1 MFKTLLSILLSFC
14 ICTASYSAT
23 TKSNPNKTWSS
34 KSNSSSSKTTTKS
47 NPNKTWSSSPKTATP
62 APKPSTPKVEP
73 KANSNPNKTWGTS
86 TKSQN
91 VQKSTNSSTKTTAKP
106 TMSAAD
112 QALYNKA
119 KIQGTTYS
127 DQKTATSDF
136 KKKYSEQYSNTFG
149 SEPSARPDYIPKTTT
164 VSGQQREVVYI
175 PSIRGYGYYD
185 NGTPRAY
192 DVMMDM
198 AMLSVLMNRNGYYYG
213 PPPSTQPVYESSDNG
228 SAVLIVFGVLAG
240 IVVVGIGGYALYMWM
255 EKPNSR
261 NWRF

>member
-1 MFKTLLSILLSFC
+1 MFKTLLSILLSLC

-47 NPNKTWSSSPKTATP
+47 NPNKTWSNSPKTTTP
-62 APKPSTPKVEP
+62 KTTPKVEP
-73 KANSNPNKTWGTS
+73 KTSSPNKTWSTS
-86 TKSQN
+86 PKSDTKS
-91 VQKSTNSSTKTTAKP
+91 QKSTNSSSLKTVAKP

-119 KIQGTTYS
+119 KVQGTAYT
-127 DQKTATSDF
+127 DQKTATNDF

-213 PPPSTQPVYESSDNG
+213 PPPSTQPAYESSEDG
-228 SAVLIVFGVLAG
+228 STVLIVFGVLVG
-240 IVVVGIGGYALYMWM
+240 VVVVGIGGYALYMWM
-255 EKPNSR
+255 EKPTSR